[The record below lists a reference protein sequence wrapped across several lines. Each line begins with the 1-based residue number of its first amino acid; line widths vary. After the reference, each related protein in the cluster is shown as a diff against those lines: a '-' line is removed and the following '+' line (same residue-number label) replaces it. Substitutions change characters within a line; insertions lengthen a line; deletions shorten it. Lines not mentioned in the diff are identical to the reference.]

1 MLAVAA
7 DGNRKLYRFRRD
19 TRWSFDSVFIDLFIY
34 LIHFI
39 GCISSFSFFLSSDD
53 PDFFEGLFV
62 AEDVAVSRFVETI
75 QKAVRNAS
83 FNHNLTEKLSQKE
96 PYMSDLDFLPTSTT
110 STNQLLQNQTE
121 RINAIYCMTALLSFD
136 LLCLLCVS

>member
-1 MLAVAA
+1 M
-7 DGNRKLYRFRRD
+7 
-19 TRWSFDSVFIDLFIY
+19 
-34 LIHFI
+34 
-39 GCISSFSFFLSSDD
+39 
-53 PDFFEGLFV
+53 

-96 PYMSDLDFLPTSTT
+96 PYVHT

-121 RINAIYCMTALLSFD
+121 RINAIYCMTALLLFD

>member
-1 MLAVAA
+1 M
-7 DGNRKLYRFRRD
+7 
-19 TRWSFDSVFIDLFIY
+19 
-34 LIHFI
+34 
-39 GCISSFSFFLSSDD
+39 
-53 PDFFEGLFV
+53 

-96 PYMSDLDFLPTSTT
+96 PYMSDLDFLPISTT

-121 RINAIYCMTALLSFD
+121 RINGMYCMTALLLFD
-136 LLCLLCVS
+136 LLCLCVS